1 MSLEAITDRK
11 ATLIVN
17 NVLRA
22 CANVEKLNGTGYK
35 FINLASGFIAHY
47 NLYGFKDYYTRNSLK
62 ADILANAQSN
72 QWNNF
77 RPGDQNYDYYK
88 SKARI
93 YARIVEGIVVLS

>member
-1 MSLEAITDRK
+1 MSLEAHTERQ

-22 CANVEKLNGTGYK
+22 CANIEKLNSTGYK
-35 FINLASGFIAHY
+35 FLNLASGFIAHY
-47 NLYGFKDYYTRNSLK
+47 NRYGFIDYYTRNSLK
-62 ADILANAQSN
+62 ADILANAQNN

-93 YARIVEGIVVLS
+93 YARIVEGLVVLS